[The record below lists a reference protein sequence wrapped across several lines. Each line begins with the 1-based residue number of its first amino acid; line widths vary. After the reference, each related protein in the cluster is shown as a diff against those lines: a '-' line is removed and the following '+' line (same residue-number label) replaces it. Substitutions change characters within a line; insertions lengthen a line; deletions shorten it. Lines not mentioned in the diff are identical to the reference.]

1 MRNEY
6 NPAIIEKNIQD
17 KWDTEKRY
25 QAQID
30 KEKNFTVYPCS
41 LIRQAS
47 YIWVM
52 LETTQLGT

>member
-30 KEKNFTVYPCS
+30 KREKFYCFVRWKY
-41 LIRQAS
+41 
-47 YIWVM
+47 
-52 LETTQLGT
+52 